1 MNSKNATGETEMEGT
16 KEEMPVTR
24 FISTRTSV
32 QNFESLRTKI
42 NRPDTHILDFFKV
55 ELDVEG
61 IIGPEG
67 NMILSGKYQ
76 NKHINNLYKQY
87 LSEFVRCHD
96 CRKLQTIMD
105 RDKNTRLQT
114 LTCTI
119 CGSHR
124 NLPKIA
130 ARFHATKRGE
140 RRAAK
145 QQLA

>member
-1 MNSKNATGETEMEGT
+1 MNIQEKPELEET

-24 FISTRTSV
+24 FISTRTSF
-32 QNFESLRTKI
+32 QNFEALRTKI
-42 NRPDTHILDFFKV
+42 NRPENHILDFFKV

-87 LSEFVRCHD
+87 LAEFVRCHD
-96 CRKLQTIMD
+96 CRKLQTVMD
-105 RDKNTRLQT
+105 KDKNTRLQT
-114 LTCTI
+114 LTCTL

-124 NLPKIA
+124 NLAKIQS
-130 ARFHATKRGE
+130 RFHVTKRGE

-145 QQLA
+145 